1 MRNKKKGQ
9 TKHKAF
15 VRMLWL
21 MIFFSIFLIVGL
33 EAMIGMGVFGK
44 LPSVNVLENPK
55 SNLASE
61 VYSADQILLGK
72 YFKEN
77 RTNVSFNE
85 ISPNVIN
92 ALISTEDERY
102 LEHSGIDLR
111 SLFRAVIYMG
121 SKGGASTI
129 TQQLSKMLFHDRPEN
144 KLGRIIQKMQE
155 WIIAVQ
161 LEKRY
166 TKNEIIAMYLNRFD
180 FINNAVGIKS
190 ASLVYF
196 NKLPDS
202 LNIEEAAML
211 VGMCKNPALFNPLK
225 RPDTTQYRRNVVLNQ
240 LKRNHYITEK
250 ECDSLKKLPIILNY
264 HKVDHKEG
272 LAPYFRE
279 ILRGELKKIFAEK
292 DPKSGNLVIAKADGS
307 GYNIYTDGLKIYTT
321 INSKMQQYAEWAVA
335 QHLGKELQ
343 KDFWKALKKK
353 RNNPFDY
360 SMTKKQINGIMSQA
374 MKRTQRY
381 RGLQGIECGKWGR
394 RGKNSNIIKNYGK
407 NHYTCSSE
415 KCSKYSQL

>member
-1 MRNKKKGQ
+1 M
-9 TKHKAF
+9 
-15 VRMLWL
+15 
-21 MIFFSIFLIVGL
+21 FLS
-33 EAMIGMGVFGK
+33 M
-44 LPSVNVLENPK
+44 
-55 SNLASE
+55 
-61 VYSADQILLGK
+61 K
-72 YFKEN
+72 YP
-77 RTNVSFNE
+77 
-85 ISPNVIN
+85 PNVIN

-240 LKRNHYITEK
+240 LKTQ
-250 ECDSLKKLPIILNY
+250 SLYN
-264 HKVDHKEG
+264 
-272 LAPYFRE
+272 RE
-279 ILRGELKKIFAEK
+279 R
-292 DPKSGNLVIAKADGS
+292 V
-307 GYNIYTDGLKIYTT
+307 
-321 INSKMQQYAEWAVA
+321 
-335 QHLGKELQ
+335 
-343 KDFWKALKKK
+343 
-353 RNNPFDY
+353 
-360 SMTKKQINGIMSQA
+360 
-374 MKRTQRY
+374 
-381 RGLQGIECGKWGR
+381 
-394 RGKNSNIIKNYGK
+394 
-407 NHYTCSSE
+407 
-415 KCSKYSQL
+415 